1 MPRKL
6 SQAASV
12 LVPLKRRPMRA
23 QAPRRIEP
31 AAARASIATPP
42 DNSLKMQLAM
52 EVNRVLRLFNLTQA
66 EAAERL
72 EILQPH
78 VSELAHLRLDRFSA
92 ERLMEFLARL
102 GQAVEIRIHAG
113 ASGLPRT
120 STRRIFIR
128 QLLARDG
135 RRGGPA

>member
-1 MPRKL
+1 
-6 SQAASV
+6 
-12 LVPLKRRPMRA
+12 MRA
-23 QAPRRIEP
+23 RAPERSDP
-31 AAARASIATPP
+31 AAARAAFAVPP

-72 EILQPH
+72 GLLQPH

-113 ASGLPRT
+113 ASGLPRA

-128 QLLARDG
+128 QLLAR
-135 RRGGPA
+135 